1 MLRVLPKT
9 RQNLMMKCNN
19 RTRLSSN
26 KDTETMDVVE
36 DDVEDNGED
45 GVDDIEDNYEGQTE
59 CEREVYIANSVPI
72 CGWTALNSVR
82 YHNY

>member
-26 KDTETMDVVE
+26 KDTETM
-36 DDVEDNGED
+36 D